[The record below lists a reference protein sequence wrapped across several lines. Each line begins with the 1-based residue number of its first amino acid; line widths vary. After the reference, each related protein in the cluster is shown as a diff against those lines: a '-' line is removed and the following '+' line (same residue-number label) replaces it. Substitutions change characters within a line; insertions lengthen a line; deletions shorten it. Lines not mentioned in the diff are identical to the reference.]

1 MQVGDL
7 IREKQHP
14 EDGYAVIVHIG
25 DLRAKEP
32 YKVWCPYWQGVVAFE
47 KKYVQ
52 EQCEV
57 ISASR

>member
-1 MQVGDL
+1 MQVSDL

-32 YKVWCPYWQGVVAFE
+32 YKVFCPYWQGVVSFD

-57 ISASR
+57 VSCK